1 MEYVVIAYL
10 FLSILLYVVLGG
22 ADFGAGIIELFTSA
36 KNKDRTRETL
46 YRAIGPIWEANHM
59 WLIIA
64 IVILFVA
71 YPVIYAEMSV
81 YLHIPLI
88 VMLIGIIARGTA
100 FVFRNY
106 DAVKDDMQHVYN
118 RIYFASSFIT
128 PLFLGITAGSV
139 ISGSID
145 HAADT
150 FADVYIFSWLNWF
163 SIGVGFF
170 VVALCGFLASV
181 YLIGETDNTNDRK
194 RFINKAKHM
203 NITAVISGVYVFIT
217 AWIDGIPLMNWI
229 FGNTMGLIAVL
240 AATASLIVLWVL
252 IYSGNAIM
260 IRLLAGFQV
269 TMILLAIGYAHFP
282 DFIVVKNGT
291 NLTLLDHR
299 ATMQTINALGWALL
313 IGTIFIIPALFYL
326 YYKFKHKEYPHE

>member
-326 YYKFKHKEYPHE
+326 YYKFRHKEYPHE

>member
-10 FLSILLYVVLGG
+10 FLSILLYIVLGG
-22 ADFGAGIIELFTSA
+22 ADFGAGIIELFTSE
-36 KNKDRTRETL
+36 KNKDRTRDTL

-59 WLIIA
+59 WLIIT

-100 FVFRNY
+100 FVFRHY
-106 DAVKDDMQHVYN
+106 DAVKDDMQYVYN
-118 RIYFASSFIT
+118 RIYFVSSFIT
-128 PLFLGITAGSV
+128 PLFLGIIAGSV

-145 HAADT
+145 HAANT
-150 FADVYIFSWLNWF
+150 FSDVYIFSWLNWF
-163 SIGVGFF
+163 SVGVGFF

-181 YLIGETDNTNDRK
+181 YLIGETDNPEDRK

-203 NITAVISGVYVFIT
+203 NIAAVASGMYVFV
-217 AWIDGIPLMNWI
+217 AALMDEIPLTNWI
-229 FGNTMGLIAVL
+229 FGSTVGLIAVL
-240 AATASLIVLWVL
+240 AASVSLIVLWIL
-252 IYSGNAIM
+252 IYSGNAII

-282 DFIVVKNGT
+282 DFIVVKHGM
-291 NLTLLDHR
+291 NLTLMDHR
-299 ATMQTINALGWALL
+299 ATLQTINALGWALL
-313 IGTIFIIPALFYL
+313 AGTVFIIPALFYL
-326 YYKFKHKEYPHE
+326 YYKFKHKEYPHD

>member
-1 MEYVVIAYL
+1 MEYIVIAYL

-22 ADFGAGIIELFTSA
+22 ADFGAGILELFTSA
-36 KNKDRTRETL
+36 KNKDRTRDTL

-88 VMLIGIIARGTA
+88 IMLIGIIARGTA
-100 FVFRNY
+100 FVFRHY

-118 RIYFASSFIT
+118 RIYFVSSFIT
-128 PLFLGITAGSV
+128 PLFLGIIAGSV
-139 ISGSID
+139 ISGQID
-145 HAADT
+145 HAANT
-150 FADVYIFSWLNWF
+150 YSEVYIFSWLNWF
-163 SIGVGFF
+163 SVGVGFF

-181 YLIGETDNTNDRK
+181 YLIGETDNPDDRK

-203 NITAVISGVYVFIT
+203 NIAAVASGIYVFIT
-217 AWIDGIPLMNWI
+217 SLIDDIPLTNWI
-229 FGNTMGLIAVL
+229 FGNSIGLIAVL
-240 AATASLIVLWVL
+240 AASASLVVLWIL
-252 IYSGNAIM
+252 IYKGDTII

-282 DFIVVKNGT
+282 DFIVVKHGM

-326 YYKFKHKEYPHE
+326 YYKFKHKEYPHD

>member
-10 FLSILLYVVLGG
+10 FLSILLYLVLGG
-22 ADFGAGIIELFTSA
+22 ADFGAGILELFTSA
-36 KNKDRTRETL
+36 KNKNRTRDTL

-59 WLIIA
+59 WLIIT

-88 VMLIGIIARGTA
+88 IMLFGIIARGTA

-106 DAVKDDMQHVYN
+106 DAVKDDMQHLYN
-118 RIYFASSFIT
+118 RIYFTSSFIT
-128 PLFLGITAGSV
+128 PLFLGIVAGSV
-139 ISGSID
+139 VSGHID

-163 SIGVGFF
+163 SVGVGFF

-181 YLIGETDNTNDRK
+181 YLIGETDNADDRK
-194 RFINKAKHM
+194 RFINKARHM
-203 NITAVISGVYVFIT
+203 NIAAVVSGVYVFVT
-217 AWIDGIPLMNWI
+217 AWIDDIPLSGWI
-229 FGNTMGLIAVL
+229 FGTTVGLIAVI
-240 AATASLIVLWVL
+240 AAGISLVVLWVL
-252 IYSGNAIM
+252 IYSGNAII

-269 TMILLAIGYAHFP
+269 TMILLALGYAHFP

-299 ATMQTINALGWALL
+299 ATLQTINALGWALL
-313 IGTIFIIPALFYL
+313 TGTVFIIPALFYL
-326 YYKFKHKEYPHE
+326 YYKFKHKEYPQE

>member
-22 ADFGAGIIELFTSA
+22 ADFGAGIIELFTSE
-36 KNKDRTRETL
+36 KNKDRTRDTL

-59 WLIIA
+59 WLIIT

-71 YPVIYAEMSV
+71 YPLIYAELSV

-88 VMLIGIIARGTA
+88 IMLLGIIARGTA

-106 DAVKDDMQHVYN
+106 DAVKDDMQHLYN

-128 PLFLGITAGSV
+128 PLFLGIVAGSV
-139 ISGSID
+139 ISGHID
-145 HAADT
+145 HAASG
-150 FADVYIFSWLNWF
+150 FVDVYIFSWLNWF
-163 SIGVGFF
+163 SVGVGFF

-181 YLIGETDNTNDRK
+181 YLIGETDNSDDRK
-194 RFINKAKHM
+194 RFINKARHM
-203 NITAVISGVYVFIT
+203 NIAAVASGAYVFVT
-217 AWIDGIPLMNWI
+217 AWIDGIPLANWI
-229 FGNTMGLIAVL
+229 FGTTVGLIAVI
-240 AATASLIVLWVL
+240 AAGISLVILWVL
-252 IYSGNAIM
+252 IYSGNAII

-269 TMILLAIGYAHFP
+269 TMIMLAIGYAHFP
-282 DFIVVKNGT
+282 DFIVIKNGT
-291 NLTLLDHR
+291 NLTLMDHR

-313 IGTIFIIPALFYL
+313 IGTVFIIPALFYL
-326 YYKFKHKEYPHE
+326 YYKFKHKEYPHD

>member
-22 ADFGAGIIELFTSA
+22 ADFGAGIIELFTSE
-36 KNKDRTRETL
+36 KNKIRTRDTL

-88 VMLIGIIARGTA
+88 IMLIGIIARGTA
-100 FVFRNY
+100 FVFRHY
-106 DAVKDDMQHVYN
+106 DAVQDDMQHIYN
-118 RIYFASSFIT
+118 RIYFISSFIT
-128 PLFLGITAGSV
+128 PLFLGIIAGSV
-139 ISGSID
+139 ISGHID

-163 SIGVGFF
+163 SVGVGFF
-170 VVALCGFLASV
+170 VVALYGFLASV
-181 YLIGETDNTNDRK
+181 YLIGETDNPDDRK

-203 NITAVISGVYVFIT
+203 NIAAVASGVYVFVT
-217 AWIDGIPLMNWI
+217 AWIDDIPLMNWI
-229 FGNTMGLIAVL
+229 FGTTVGLIAVL
-240 AATASLIVLWVL
+240 AATVSLIVLWIL
-252 IYSGNAIM
+252 IYSGNAII

-269 TMILLAIGYAHFP
+269 TMILLALGYAHFP
-282 DFIVVKNGT
+282 DFIVIKNGT
-291 NLTLLDHR
+291 NLTLMDHR
-299 ATMQTINALGWALL
+299 ATMQTINAIGWALL
-313 IGTIFIIPALFYL
+313 IGTVFIIPALFYL
-326 YYKFKHKEYPHE
+326 YYKFKHKEYPHD

>member
-10 FLSILLYVVLGG
+10 FLSILLYLVLGG
-22 ADFGAGIIELFTSA
+22 ADFGAGIIELFTS
-36 KNKDRTRETL
+36 KRNKDRTRATL

-88 VMLIGIIARGTA
+88 VMLMGIIARGTA

-128 PLFLGITAGSV
+128 PLFLGIVAGSV
-139 ISGSID
+139 ISGHID

-150 FADVYIFSWLNWF
+150 FSGIYIFSWLNWF
-163 SIGVGFF
+163 SVGVGFF

-181 YLIGETDNTNDRK
+181 YLIGETDNPHDRK
-194 RFINKAKHM
+194 RFINKARHM
-203 NITAVISGVYVFIT
+203 NIAAVISGIYVFIT

-229 FGNTMGLIAVL
+229 FGTSVGLIAVL
-240 AATASLIVLWVL
+240 AATASLVLLWIL
-252 IYSGNAIM
+252 IYAGNAILV
-260 IRLLAGFQV
+260 RLLAGFQV

-282 DFIVVKNGT
+282 DFIVVKNGM
-291 NLTLLDHR
+291 NLTLMDHR
-299 ATMQTINALGWALL
+299 ATVQTIHALGWALL
-313 IGTIFIIPALFYL
+313 TGTVFIIPALFYL

>member
-10 FLSILLYVVLGG
+10 FLSVLLYVVLGG
-22 ADFGAGIIELFTSA
+22 ADFGAGIIELFTSE
-36 KNKDRTRETL
+36 KNKDRTRATL

-71 YPVIYAEMSV
+71 FPVIYAGMSV

-100 FVFRNY
+100 FVFRHY
-106 DAVKDDMQHVYN
+106 DAVKDDMQYVYN
-118 RIYFASSFIT
+118 RIYFVSSFIT
-128 PLFLGITAGSV
+128 PFFLGIVAGSV
-139 ISGSID
+139 ISGHID
-145 HAADT
+145 AQANT
-150 FADVYIFSWLNWF
+150 FATVYVFSWLNWF
-163 SIGVGFF
+163 SVGVGFF

-181 YLIGETDNTNDRK
+181 YLIGETDHPDDRK

-203 NITAVISGVYVFIT
+203 NIAAVVSGIYVFIT
-217 AWIDGIPLMNWI
+217 AFIDGIPLVEWI
-229 FGNTMGLIAVL
+229 FGNAIGLTAVL
-240 AATASLIVLWVL
+240 AATVSLGLLWIL
-252 IYSGNAIM
+252 IYKGDTVI

-291 NLTLLDHR
+291 NLSLLDHQAPA
-299 ATMQTINALGWALL
+299 ATFTALGWALL
-313 IGTIFIIPALFYL
+313 IGTLFIIPALFYL
-326 YYKFKHKEYPHE
+326 YYKFKHKEYPHD